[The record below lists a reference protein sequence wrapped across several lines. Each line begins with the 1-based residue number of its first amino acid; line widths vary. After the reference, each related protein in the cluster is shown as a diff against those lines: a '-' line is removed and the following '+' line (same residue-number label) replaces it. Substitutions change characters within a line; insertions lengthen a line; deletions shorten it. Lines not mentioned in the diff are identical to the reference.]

1 VPTFYDFIVFLMV
14 KPLSFYAYY
23 GRSGKVNLKKTAS
36 NFFFKVFQKYKLSYV
51 VAFEDDISFEDVILE
66 RK

>member
-1 VPTFYDFIVFLMV
+1 MV